1 MINNTNIIKQVAHK
15 GHVTF
20 QNRVYMAGVL
30 FKINSQWPFDMVVWL
45 RVGCGCSG
53 GTFQDVKHYRVVAN
67 GHAILIDARYVVET
81 SVPIPVES
89 QDFDEARREQHR
101 NPGTDF
107 TDIVAHPDPDAALA
121 FANGQAIDRFKH

>member
-1 MINNTNIIKQVAHK
+1 MENTNIIKQVNHK

-53 GTFQDVKHYRVVAN
+53 STFQDIKHYRVLAS

-81 SVPIPVES
+81 TVPIPIES
-89 QDFDEARREQHR
+89 QDFDEARREQHL

-107 TDIVAHPDPDAALA
+107 TDIVAHPDPDAIRAL
-121 FANGQAIDRFKH
+121 ANGQAIDRFKH